1 MALLG
6 PDASPSFAALQHI
19 KGTSP
24 MKSLI
29 AAAALSLATALPLA
43 AQDATMTVT
52 QLADIAT
59 AERLI
64 ALGEARGEPLLILA
78 ALRLRATMGGAEPEG
93 VAGMME
99 DEAALARA
107 RELAGGDEALTGLI
121 DDVAAAG
128 SRRLP
133 ICARNGFCY

>member
-1 MALLG
+1 MKTLL
-6 PDASPSFAALQHI
+6 
-19 KGTSP
+19 
-24 MKSLI
+24 
-29 AAAALSLATALPLA
+29 AAAALSLVTILPVTA
-43 AQDATMTVT
+43 QEATMTVP
-52 QLADIAT
+52 QLMDVAT
-59 AERLI
+59 AERRI

-93 VAGMME
+93 MAGMMD

-107 RELAGGDEALTGLI
+107 RELAGEDETLTGLI

-128 SRRLP
+128 SRRMP